1 MLSVFKQHKEDFK
14 IIFAGFDLEKCFRS
28 KDKHFLT
35 CRYLVTHAR
44 FFVIPSS
51 FRLFPRFLL
60 CGINHL
66 LLLVSRFMINSVA
79 TVFMVYLAMGS
90 VLVIFDHIVNFTCRM
105 NVNKFIFL
113 MTRMFEQRAYCLSM
127 IWMLFEKIVI

>member
-1 MLSVFKQHKEDFK
+1 MLSVFKQDKKDFK
-14 IIFAGFDLEKCFRS
+14 IIFAGFVLKKCFRT
-28 KDKHFLT
+28 KDKLS
-35 CRYLVTHAR
+35 CRYLVTRAR
-44 FFVIPSS
+44 FSVIPSS
-51 FRLFPRFLL
+51 FRLFPHFLL

-79 TVFMVYLAMGS
+79 TVFMVYLAMGR

-113 MTRMFEQRAYCLSM
+113 MTRMFEQRAYCLSL
-127 IWMLFEKIVI
+127 IWILFEKTVI